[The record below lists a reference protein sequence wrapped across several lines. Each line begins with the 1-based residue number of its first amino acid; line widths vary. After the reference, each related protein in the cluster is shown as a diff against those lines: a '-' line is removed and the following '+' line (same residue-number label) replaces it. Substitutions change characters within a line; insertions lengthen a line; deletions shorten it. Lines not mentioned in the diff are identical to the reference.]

1 LKQFINIE
9 AGLLQVLPF
18 LLQFA
23 DTFQIFKLWKRDYG
37 KGHLGKVP
45 TRRINC
51 EKLIDPKKFEFLFF
65 AKL

>member
-18 LLQFA
+18 LLQFT
-23 DTFQIFKLWKRDYG
+23 DTFQSLKLWKKDFG
-37 KGHLGKVP
+37 KGHHGKIP
-45 TRRINC
+45 TQRINC